1 MRTLRVLFVFMF
13 LIGAVSTSS
22 LMASARPQ
30 RPCTPF
36 PACFFDRGDDDDGD
50 DGDDDGDDGDDD
62 GDEDEGDGGSTGGIA
77 DFTFGAGTA
86 VFGPPPDFQPSDFVF
101 AAVSG
106 PNGENASGFAEANS
120 AFGRQFAGPVTC
132 LRVSGNRAAFEVD
145 SNSPPDGADVVFFV
159 ADNTPGIDEFNFD
172 FISGQADATC
182 PDPTIR
188 EQSVV
193 AGDIV
198 VGDNQPF
205 PSGGDNGDDGD
216 DEDED

>member
-1 MRTLRVLFVFMF
+1 MRTLRVLSVF
-13 LIGAVSTSS
+13 LALVGAMSASPIV
-22 LMASARPQ
+22 ASATPQ

-36 PACFFDRGDDDDGD
+36 PACFFDRGDDDEDD
-50 DGDDDGDDGDDD
+50 DGDDDG
-62 GDEDEGDGGSTGGIA
+62 EGGSASIG
-77 DFTFGAGTA
+77 DFTFGEGAA
-86 VFGPPPDFQPSDFVF
+86 VFPPHPLPSDFVF
-101 AAVSG
+101 AAASG

-120 AFGRQFAGPVTC
+120 VFGRQFAGPVTC

-172 FISGQADATC
+172 FISGQADASC
-182 PDPTIR
+182 PDPNIR

-198 VGDNQPF
+198 VGDDQPF
-205 PSGGDNGDDGD
+205 PRRGDDDGD
-216 DEDED
+216 EEDE